1 MKPNTIKLE
10 NFKLSHHTWNK
21 RLFNAASAEDLK
33 VYQDFLLNNRWQ
45 NGCPFIIEWPYLNV
59 IDMIKHK
66 IVSRHID
73 TLIDSV
79 AQ

>member
-1 MKPNTIKLE
+1 MTINTIKSE

-21 RLFNAASAEDLK
+21 RLFDAANAEDLK
-33 VYQDFLLNNRWQ
+33 IYQDFLLHSRWQ

-66 IVSRHID
+66 IVSQHIGS
-73 TLIDSV
+73 LIKSTGR
-79 AQ
+79 